1 MVAVRTSEV
10 PLVVKKPPTNAKD
23 IRDVV
28 SIPGLG
34 IASGGGLDNP
44 LQYSCLENSM
54 DREAWQARVRSVIKS
69 QTGLKRQYNCT
80 HIELLRKRH
89 QERCDITKVSIKLKR

>member
-23 IRDVV
+23 MRCGFN
-28 SIPGLG
+28 PGLE

-44 LQYSCLENSM
+44 LQFSCLENSM
-54 DREAWQARVRSVIKS
+54 DREAWQATVCSVRVR
-69 QTGLKRQYNCT
+69 Q
-80 HIELLRKRH
+80 
-89 QERCDITKVSIKLKR
+89 D